1 MFKKLSYRFKI
12 LKKLNTFASGVRK
25 YFMLLM
31 VISAVNLVI
40 SIITPQFYKIFID
53 KVIIA
58 RDIKV
63 FPKVAFLYAGS
74 FAVIALLSLLE
85 LYSKNKLVNKVMF
98 RLRHKL
104 LSNYLNFSF
113 EEFEKRSA
121 GDLKMRI
128 EDDTSK
134 LSDFADVETIDYLKA
149 LITFI
154 ISTIMIFS
162 IEWHLALFAII
173 VIPITFYIDHIISL
187 REKKLFDINRGN
199 DEKWNSWLLTSIQGW
214 KEIKALNLEKN
225 QLKKFVRYSHNFA
238 EFNGRWINYWVFRRL
253 IVPKIKDEFLMKF
266 SLYFF
271 GGILVMNGKIT
282 IGALLVF
289 TMYYDLLSE
298 NLRTV
303 SSTDADLQSNIPF
316 YDRVLIELQNVKSH
330 VPKNLLL
337 EEANGEISMNN
348 VCFSYNKNLPPVLT
362 NYNLNIKKGERL
374 AIVGQSGSGKST
386 ILKLLT
392 GMLSPSSGEIL
403 YSGND
408 ISKLNQYDLY
418 GKMGIVMQQN
428 FLFNTSIRE
437 NLKLAN
443 PHADENM
450 LDEACKKACIYD
462 FICNQPNKYDTIIG
476 ERGVKLSGGQK
487 QRLILAR
494 LFLRNVDVMIFDEAT
509 SAVDQYSENIIHD
522 ALSAVKR
529 DTTIIIVTHRQS
541 SLKLCDRVVR
551 VL

>member
-1 MFKKLSYRFKI
+1 MFKRLLYRFKI

-25 YFMLLM
+25 YFVLLM
-31 VISAVNLVI
+31 VISAVSLVI
-40 SIITPQFYKIFID
+40 SVITPQFYKIFID

-58 RDIKV
+58 RDIKF

-74 FAVIALLSLLE
+74 FAVTAILSLLE

-113 EEFEKRSA
+113 KEFEKRST

-134 LSDFADVETIDYLKA
+134 LSDFADAETVDYLKA
-149 LITFI
+149 FITFI
-154 ISTIMIFS
+154 VSTIMIFS

-173 VIPITFYIDHIISL
+173 VIPVTFYIDHIISL
-187 REKKLFDINRGN
+187 REKNLFDINRGN

-225 QLKKFVRYSHNFA
+225 QLKTFVRYSHNFA

-303 SSTDADLQSNIPF
+303 SSTDAGLQSNKPF
-316 YDRVLIELQNVKSH
+316 YDRVFIELENAKSH
-330 VPKNLLL
+330 APKNLLL
-337 EEANGEISMNN
+337 GEANGEISMNN
-348 VCFSYNKNLPPVLT
+348 VCFSYDENLPPVLT
-362 NYNLNIKKGERL
+362 NYNLSIKKGERL

-392 GMLSPSSGEIL
+392 GMLFPNSGEIL
-403 YSGND
+403 YSGTD
-408 ISKLNQYDLY
+408 ISKLNERDLY
-418 GKMGIVMQQN
+418 RKMGIVMQQN
-428 FLFNTSIRE
+428 LLFNTSIRE
-437 NLKLAN
+437 NLKLAS
-443 PHADENM
+443 PHADETM

-462 FICNQPNKYDTIIG
+462 FICNQPDKYDTIIG

-494 LFLRNVDVMIFDEAT
+494 LFLRNVDIMIFDEAT
-509 SAVDQYSENIIHD
+509 SAVDQYSENIIHH
-522 ALSAVKR
+522 ALQAVKK

-541 SLKLCDRVVR
+541 SLKLCDRVIR
-551 VL
+551 V

>member
-337 EEANGEISMNN
+337 EEATGEISMNN